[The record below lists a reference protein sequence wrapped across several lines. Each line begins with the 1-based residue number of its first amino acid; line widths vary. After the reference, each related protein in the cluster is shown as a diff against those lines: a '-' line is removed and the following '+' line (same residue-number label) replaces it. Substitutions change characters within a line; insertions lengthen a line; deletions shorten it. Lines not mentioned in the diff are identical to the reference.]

1 MEHQTG
7 GNGIFVKVAVLHNT
21 VILIS
26 NEEELLI
33 MNDKL
38 TTALK
43 IS

>member
-1 MEHQTG
+1 MSRRFFTM
-7 GNGIFVKVAVLHNT
+7 VKTYTYTICCISMA
-21 VILIS
+21 IIS
-26 NEEELLI
+26 NEELLI

>member
-1 MEHQTG
+1 MVLSFLI
-7 GNGIFVKVAVLHNT
+7 IFYYY
-21 VILIS
+21 ILACQIS
-26 NEEELLI
+26 GFLLVSNEELLI